1 VIFLKKKNK
10 PIKPNDM
17 NIYEALAEI
26 NKKVDPIKKDKQ
38 NTQQNFKYRGI
49 DQVMNELH
57 KLFAEYGV
65 IITSD
70 IVGAVREERTTSKGT
85 LMIYSII
92 DYKFTLTATDGTFI
106 TTTVR
111 GEANDSGDKSSNKSY
126 AVAMKYALLGMFL
139 IPTEEMKDPDAE
151 QETPQSPVVPSK
163 PELKPEDKAMWD
175 KFVTAMKGG
184 CTIEQFRTKW
194 TISDTTAELLAMDA
208 KEVKP
213 INK

>member
-1 VIFLKKKNK
+1 
-10 PIKPNDM
+10 M
-17 NIYEALAEI
+17 NIYEALSEI

-57 KLFAEYGV
+57 KLFAEHGV

-70 IVGAVREERTTSKGT
+70 IVGSVREERTTSKGT
-85 LMIYSII
+85 VMIYSII
-92 DYKFTLTATDGTFI
+92 DYKFTLIATDGTFV

-126 AVAMKYALLGMFL
+126 AIAMKYALLGMFL

-151 QETPQSPVVPSK
+151 NAAAQNPVVPAK
-163 PELKPEDKAMWD
+163 PELLPTDKVMWD
-175 KFVTAMKGG
+175 KIVTALKNGY
-184 CTIEQFRTKW
+184 TLEQIRTKW
-194 TISDTTAELLAMDA
+194 TISDANGDMLL
-208 KEVKP
+208 KESTEIKP
-213 INK
+213 QIDKS